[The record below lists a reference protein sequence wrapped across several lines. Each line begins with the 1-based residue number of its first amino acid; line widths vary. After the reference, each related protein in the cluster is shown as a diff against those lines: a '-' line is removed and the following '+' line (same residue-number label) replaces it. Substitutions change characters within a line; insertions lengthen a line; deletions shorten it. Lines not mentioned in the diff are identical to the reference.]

1 AFAGVGNSITNIH
14 KELKNEITQVVGDS
28 LVKQDAAGVINIGKE
43 VTGNTINIAN
53 KTGVHRVISG
63 VGEGKNN
70 DDAVNKGQLD
80 KSLKDL
86 SNNLQSED
94 S

>member
-1 AFAGVGNSITNIH
+1 
-14 KELKNEITQVVGDS
+14 KNEITKEITNVRDDS
-28 LVKQDAAGVINIGKE
+28 LVKKDPTTNRIDIGKE
-43 VTGNTINIAN
+43 IEGSKISIAN

-70 DDAVNKGQLD
+70 DEAVNKGQLD

-86 SNNLQSED
+86 SNNL
-94 S
+94 

>member
-1 AFAGVGNSITNIH
+1 
-14 KELKNEITQVVGDS
+14 
-28 LVKQDAAGVINIGKE
+28 
-43 VTGNTINIAN
+43 
-53 KTGVHRVISG
+53 ISG

-94 S
+94 SSVVLYDKTEGENSTTDYTSVTFGKGKDRAPVGLHNVGNGQ